1 MSHPRAPSAGH
12 PAAPGT
18 PPAQGHS
25 AAPAVPPAQGHPAAP
40 AVPPAQG
47 HPAAPGAPPELGR
60 HSVPCASAAP
70 PPGRRAVLGA
80 LAGVALGGVALGAAG
95 CSGVRAPAGRATP
108 PPASALPR
116 TTPWRPGPGE
126 VEPAAKLRAVRVV
139 EAIGAWPEGHGGA
152 AAARSRVAAL
162 GLPTAL
168 VGQAGPLAPAA
179 EQAALQVVFAQ
190 YGGIL
195 SRSASVLVV
204 CRQWTRRGGEVASG
218 GTTVD
223 VRLSRGA
230 HGWTVDALHPAR
242 PGPPATALPA
252 DTRAALSDARVTL
265 PPAAVAD
272 LRSGRVHSSVTRA
285 MRALARSHRIEVS
298 VVRSGHPLDVFGTD
312 RPSDHPR
319 GRAFDVWR
327 IGGHAVVDPATSRS
341 LIERF
346 MRDAAATGSY
356 NVGGPVPLTGGG
368 PGQFFSDATHHDHV
382 HIGFR
387 A

>member
-1 MSHPRAPSAGH
+1 MSRPRAASAGPH
-12 PAAPGT
+12 AVPGA
-18 PPAQGHS
+18 PPAQGR
-25 AAPAVPPAQGHPAAP
+25 PAV
-40 AVPPAQG
+40 
-47 HPAAPGAPPELGR
+47 PGAPPTQGR
-60 HSVPCASAAP
+60 HAVPGASPEPGRPAVPYASAAR

-80 LAGVALGGVALGAAG
+80 LAGVALGAAG

-108 PPASALPR
+108 SPASALPR

-126 VEPAAKLRAVRVV
+126 VEPAAKLRAVQVV

-179 EQAALQVVFAQ
+179 DQAALQVVFAQ

-230 HGWTVDALHPAR
+230 HGWTVDALRPAH

-252 DTRAALSDARVTL
+252 DTRAALSDARITL

-272 LRSGRVHSSVTRA
+272 LRGGRVHSSVTRA

-327 IGGHAVVDPATSRS
+327 IDGHAVVDPATSRS

-346 MRDAAATGSY
+346 MRDAAAAGSY
-356 NVGGPVPLTGGG
+356 NVGGPVLLTGGG